1 MRKERTPIRPS
12 ARNETFASASGF
24 WLGRIPLNAAPVVPS
39 WLLPDSRHM
48 RRMDSSSCA
57 SLRHRGNS
65 FTFSDLTATS
75 AAARWASGNPT
86 ARLKQLRSSSPCR
99 LGFAFLATV
108 ENSAGAAVEREALG
122 LLARHRTEGEW
133 CRCPSQLAV
142 AAVNWAAARQ
152 GLGLGAITDPAVAD
166 QSRGGGRSGSSL

>member
-1 MRKERTPIRPS
+1 MMDGLDARAYRKYAPDGLFVVRLTPPPRQFIYV
-12 ARNETFASASGF
+12 
-24 WLGRIPLNAAPVVPS
+24 LGSDGNV
-39 WLLPDSRHM
+39 
-48 RRMDSSSCA
+48 
-57 SLRHRGNS
+57 RGCKVGI
-65 FTFSDLTATS
+65 T
-75 AAARWASGNPT
+75 GNPT

-166 QSRGGGRSGSSL
+166 QILARLTAVEAAAVLGHRFDRRLAA